1 MCQQSG
7 FSFIPMILEA
17 SRGGWG
23 KQARRVWSE
32 LAKKHA
38 LATGE
43 LTSDKESAV
52 TLLQR
57 LSIILHR
64 ENARAILRRHV
75 SPVSVAE
82 AGRASS
88 LASTLAEE
96 TFPPEGHF
104 L

>member
-1 MCQQSG
+1 
-7 FSFIPMILEA
+7 MIMEA
-17 SRGGWG
+17 SGGGWG

-43 LTSDKESAV
+43 LTSDKESGV
-52 TLLQR
+52 LLMQR

-64 ENARAILRRHV
+64 ENARSVLRRHAPP
-75 SPVSVAE
+75 SSASG
-82 AGRASS
+82 AHASS
-88 LASTLAEE
+88 LAATLAEE
-96 TFPPEGHF
+96 ASPDGP